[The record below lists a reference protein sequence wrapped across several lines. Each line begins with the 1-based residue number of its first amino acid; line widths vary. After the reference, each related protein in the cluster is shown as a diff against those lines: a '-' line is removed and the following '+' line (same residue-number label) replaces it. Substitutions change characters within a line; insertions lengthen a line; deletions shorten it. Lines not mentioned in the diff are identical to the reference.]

1 MDFGVVLQTDPP
13 ASRVVEF
20 ARRAE
25 ANGFTHVWVFDSPV
39 LWQEPFVILAR
50 ILAETERVVVGPM
63 VTNPGSRDWTVLA
76 STFATLNDA
85 YGPRTIC
92 GIGRGD
98 SALRVIGRKPRTL
111 AEMVEA
117 MRVVKGLVAGETV
130 DYHGTGLRFPWV
142 EQGWNLPMWG
152 AGYGPRALDCI
163 GRHADGFIL
172 QLADPRILEWTRS
185 AVMDAAAAQGRAP
198 GSVTT
203 CVAAPACV
211 GDDVAHQREQLRWF
225 GGMVGNHVADLVKRY
240 GEHSPDVPKALTD
253 YIRDRADYDYA
264 HHGRAGNP
272 ATAFVPDD
280 VVDRFCVLGR
290 VEDHVAK
297 LTTLRDLGADHFAIY
312 LMHDAEDETL
322 DAYGRSVLPV
332 LAWNRTVPRPSAAL
346 AEAARSPYSPAPA
359 PATRPG
365 PAGGTIRT
373 PPAGLAGSGPAGS
386 RRANGGK
393 RPGAR
398 SSGEERM
405 AGGRRSLAN
414 AEARRATGTAPAIA
428 GDRRSAADTGARGST
443 GTTPPTASD
452 WQSATGAEYE
462 RKGFSARS
470 GYGTRPALLIVD
482 FIQGF
487 TDPGTGLGG
496 DYGAELAV
504 TAKLLGEFRSRALP
518 VFFTTVAY
526 EPHLRDA
533 GQFVAKVPALSILI
547 RGSDWVKVDDRIRP
561 RPSEPVVSKKYASA
575 FFDTRLDMEL
585 RGLGVDTVVMA
596 GCTTSGCIRASAV
609 DAMQH
614 GFHTVVVR
622 DAVGDRAQTPHEVNL
637 FDIDAKYGDVVS
649 SGEVL
654 GYLRGLGERGG
665 LGATADDEFR
675 RWWNGARA

>member
-1 MDFGVVLQTDPP
+1 MDFGVVLQANPP
-13 ASRVVEF
+13 ASRVVEL

-98 SALRVIGRKPRTL
+98 SALRVVGRKPRTL
-111 AEMVEA
+111 AEMAEA

-152 AGYGPRALDCI
+152 AGYGPRALDRI

-172 QLADPRILEWTRS
+172 QLADPRILEWTRN
-185 AVMDAAAAQGRAP
+185 AVMDAAASEGRAP
-198 GSVTT
+198 GSVAT

-272 ATAFVPDD
+272 STDFVPDD

-332 LAWNRTVPRPSAAL
+332 LAGTA
-346 AEAARSPYSPAPA
+346 AARPPHRSASAPA
-359 PATRPG
+359 ARPG
-365 PAGGTIRT
+365 PVGGTIRT
-373 PPAGLAGSGPAGS
+373 PHAGLPGSGPAGS
-386 RRANGGK
+386 RRTNGGK
-393 RPGAR
+393 RAGAR
-398 SSGEERM
+398 PSGDGRM
-405 AGGRRSLAN
+405 V
-414 AEARRATGTAPAIA
+414 
-428 GDRRSAADTGARGST
+428 GDRGSAAGVEVRGA
-443 GTTPPTASD
+443 TTPATAGD

-470 GYGTRPALLIVD
+470 GYGARPALLIVD
-482 FIQGF
+482 FIRGF

-504 TAKLLGEFRSRALP
+504 TAKLLAEFRSRALP

-533 GQFVAKVPALSILI
+533 GLFVRKVPALEILVK
-547 RGSDWVKVDDRIRP
+547 GKEWVEVDDRIRP

-609 DAMQH
+609 DAMQY

-649 SGEVL
+649 FGEIL

-675 RWWNGARA
+675 RWWNSARA

>member
-1 MDFGVVLQTDPP
+1 MDFGVVLQTNPP
-13 ASRVVEF
+13 ARRVVER
-20 ARRAE
+20 AKRAE

-39 LWQEPFVILAR
+39 LWQEPFVILSR

-63 VTNPGSRDWTVLA
+63 VTNPGSRDWPVLA

-130 DYHGTGLRFPWV
+130 DYHGTDLRFPWV
-142 EQGWNLPMWG
+142 EHGWDLPMWG

-163 GRHADGFIL
+163 GRHADGFVL
-172 QLADPRILEWTRS
+172 QLADPQILEWTRA
-185 AVMDAAAAQGRAP
+185 AVMEAAAAQGRAP
-198 GSVTT
+198 GSVAT
-203 CVAAPACV
+203 CVVAPAYV
-211 GDDVAHQREQLRWF
+211 GDDIAHQREQLRWF

-240 GEHSPDVPKALTD
+240 GENSRSMPKALTD
-253 YIRDRADYDYA
+253 YIKDRADYDYA

-272 ATAFVPDD
+272 STDFVPDAI
-280 VVDRFCVLGR
+280 VDRFCVLGR
-290 VEDHVAK
+290 VEDHIAK
-297 LTTLRDLGADHFAIY
+297 LTTLRDMGTDHFAIY
-312 LMHDAEDETL
+312 LMHDAEEETL

-332 LAWNRTVPRPSAAL
+332 LAGTA
-346 AEAARSPYSPAPA
+346 AARAPYSPASAPQSRQSAASRVTGTSPA
-359 PATRPG
+359 ASS
-365 PAGGTIRT
+365 GGKK
-373 PPAGLAGSGPAGS
+373 AGSKGAVS
-386 RRANGGK
+386 AERRSDRRA
-393 RPGAR
+393 
-398 SSGEERM
+398 EE
-405 AGGRRSLAN
+405 GRTMGN
-414 AEARRATGTAPAIA
+414 
-428 GDRRSAADTGARGST
+428 
-443 GTTPPTASD
+443 

-470 GYGTRPALLIVD
+470 GYGTRPALLVVD
-482 FIQGF
+482 FINGF

-496 DYGAELAV
+496 DYSAELAV
-504 TAKLLGEFRSRALP
+504 TAKLLAEFRSRALP

-533 GQFVAKVPALSILI
+533 GQFVEKVPALSILI
-547 RGSDWVKVDDRIRP
+547 KGSEWVKVDDRIRP
-561 RPSEPVVSKKYASA
+561 RPAERVVLKKYASA
-575 FFDTRLDMEL
+575 FFDTTLDMEL
-585 RGLGVDTVVMA
+585 RGLGADTVVMA

-609 DAMQH
+609 DSMQH

-622 DAVGDRAQTPHEVNL
+622 DAVGDRAETPHEVNL

-654 GYLRGLGERGG
+654 GYLRGLGHSGG
-665 LGATADDEFR
+665 LGATAGDEFQ
-675 RWWNGARA
+675 RWWNSAPAR

>member
-1 MDFGVVLQTDPP
+1 MDFGVVLQTNPP
-13 ASRVVEF
+13 ARRVVEF
-20 ARRAE
+20 AKRAE

-39 LWQEPFVILAR
+39 LWQEPFVILSR

-63 VTNPGSRDWTVLA
+63 VTNPGSRDWPVLA

-130 DYHGTGLRFPWV
+130 DYHGTDLRFPWV
-142 EQGWNLPMWG
+142 EHGWDLPMWG

-163 GRHADGFIL
+163 GRHADGFVL
-172 QLADPRILEWTRS
+172 QLADPQILEWTRV
-185 AVMDAAAAQGRAP
+185 AVMEAAAAQGRAP
-198 GSVTT
+198 GSVAT
-203 CVAAPACV
+203 CVVAPAYV
-211 GDDVAHQREQLRWF
+211 GDDIAHQREQLRWF

-240 GEHSPDVPKALTD
+240 GENSRSMPKALTD
-253 YIRDRADYDYA
+253 YIKDRADYDYA

-272 ATAFVPDD
+272 STDFVPDAI
-280 VVDRFCVLGR
+280 VDRFCVLGR
-290 VEDHVAK
+290 VEDHIAK
-297 LTTLRDLGADHFAIY
+297 LTTLRDMGTDHFAIY
-312 LMHDAEDETL
+312 LMHDAEEETL

-332 LAWNRTVPRPSAAL
+332 LTGTA
-346 AEAARSPYSPAPA
+346 AARAWHSPEST
-359 PATRPG
+359 PATRPSPTG
-365 PAGGTIRT
+365 GVVRTSSAVLSGGGKAGSKGAGSKEQRGERPAGGERT
-373 PPAGLAGSGPAGS
+373 VS
-386 RRANGGK
+386 N
-393 RPGAR
+393 
-398 SSGEERM
+398 
-405 AGGRRSLAN
+405 
-414 AEARRATGTAPAIA
+414 
-428 GDRRSAADTGARGST
+428 
-443 GTTPPTASD
+443 

-470 GYGTRPALLIVD
+470 GYGTRPALLVVD
-482 FIQGF
+482 FINGF

-496 DYGAELAV
+496 DYSAELAV
-504 TAKLLGEFRSRALP
+504 TAKLLAEFRSRALP

-533 GQFVAKVPALSILI
+533 GQFVEKVPALSILI
-547 RGSDWVKVDDRIRP
+547 MGSEWVKVDNRIRP
-561 RPSEPVVSKKYASA
+561 QPAERVVLKKYASA
-575 FFDTRLDMEL
+575 FFDTTLDMEL
-585 RGLGVDTVVMA
+585 RGLGTDTVVMA

-609 DAMQH
+609 DSMQH

-622 DAVGDRAQTPHEVNL
+622 DAVGDRAETPHEVNL

-654 GYLRGLGERGG
+654 GYLRGLGHSGG
-665 LGATADDEFR
+665 LGATAGDEFQ
-675 RWWNGARA
+675 RWWNSAPAR

>member
-1 MDFGVVLQTDPP
+1 MDFGVVLQTNPP
-13 ASRVVEF
+13 ARRVVEL
-20 ARRAE
+20 AKRAE
-25 ANGFTHVWVFDSPV
+25 ANGFTHVWLFDSPV

-130 DYHGTGLRFPWV
+130 DYHGTPLRFPWV
-142 EQGWNLPMWG
+142 EQGWDLPMWG
-152 AGYGPRALDCI
+152 AGYGPRALDRI

-172 QLADPRILEWTRS
+172 QLADPRILEWTRT
-185 AVMDAAAAQGRAP
+185 AVMDAAAAEGRAP
-198 GSVTT
+198 GSVAT
-203 CVAAPACV
+203 CVVAPAYV

-272 ATAFVPDD
+272 ATDFVPDD

-290 VEDHVAK
+290 VEDHIAK

-312 LMHDAEDETL
+312 LMHDAEDATL
-322 DAYGRSVLPV
+322 DAYGRSILPV
-332 LAWNRTVPRPSAAL
+332 LAGAA
-346 AEAARSPYSPAPA
+346 AARSPYSRAAA

-365 PAGGTIRT
+365 PAAGVAYTFPGTSPDDRKADGLT
-373 PPAGLAGSGPAGS
+373 RPARHTGFPGDGTAGSERAAREEG
-386 RRANGGK
+386 RR
-393 RPGAR
+393 GAR
-398 SSGEERM
+398 T
-405 AGGRRSLAN
+405 AG
-414 AEARRATGTAPAIA
+414 TGSAA
-428 GDRRSAADTGARGST
+428 GDWRSAA
-443 GTTPPTASD
+443 
-452 WQSATGAEYE
+452 GAEYE

-482 FIQGF
+482 FIKGF

-496 DYGAELAV
+496 DYGAELAA
-504 TAKLLGEFRSRALP
+504 TAKLLAEFRSRALP

-533 GQFVAKVPALSILI
+533 GLFVRKVPALEILI
-547 RGSDWVKVDDRIRP
+547 KGKEWVEVDDRIRP

-609 DAMQH
+609 DSMQY

-649 SGEVL
+649 SGEAL

-675 RWWNGARA
+675 RWWNGASASAR

>member
-13 ASRVVEF
+13 TRRVVDL

-39 LWQEPFVILAR
+39 LWQEPFVVLAR
-50 ILAETERVVVGPM
+50 ILAETERVIVGPM

-130 DYHGTGLRFPWV
+130 DYHGTELRFPWV
-142 EQGWNLPMWG
+142 EQGWDLPMWG

-163 GRHADGFIL
+163 GRHADGFVL
-172 QLADPRILEWTRS
+172 QLADPQILEWTRT
-185 AVMDAAAAQGRAP
+185 AVTDAAAAQGRAP
-198 GSVTT
+198 GSVAT
-203 CVAAPACV
+203 CVVAPAYV

-240 GEHSPDVPKALTD
+240 GEGSASVPKALTD
-253 YIRDRADYDYA
+253 YIKDRADYDYA

-272 ATAFVPDD
+272 ATDFVPDD

-290 VEDHVAK
+290 VEDHIAK
-297 LTTLRDLGADHFAIY
+297 LTTLRDIGADHFAIY

-332 LAWNRTVPRPSAAL
+332 LAGTA
-346 AEAARSPYSPAPA
+346 AARSPHSPTPA
-359 PATRPG
+359 TATRPG
-365 PAGGTIRT
+365 PAGGVTRT
-373 PPAGLAGSGPAGS
+373 FSGTSSDGRKAGGVTRTAQHTGFSGGATAGSKRAGS
-386 RRANGGK
+386 EGRH
-393 RPGAR
+393 GAR
-398 SSGEERM
+398 A
-405 AGGRRSLAN
+405 AGVGRA
-414 AEARRATGTAPAIA
+414 A
-428 GDRRSAADTGARGST
+428 GD
-443 GTTPPTASD
+443 
-452 WQSATGAEYE
+452 WQAATGAEYE

-482 FIQGF
+482 FIKGF

-504 TAKLLGEFRSRALP
+504 TAKLLAEFRSRALP

-526 EPHLRDA
+526 ESHLRDA

-547 RGSDWVKVDDRIRP
+547 KGSDWVQVDERIRP
-561 RPSEPVVSKKYASA
+561 RPSEPVVLKKYASA

-585 RGLGVDTVVMA
+585 RGLGVDTLVMA
-596 GCTTSGCIRASAV
+596 GCTTSGCIRASAI
-609 DAMQH
+609 DSMQY

-649 SGEVL
+649 SGEAL
-654 GYLRGLGERGG
+654 GYLRGLGGRGG

-675 RWWNGARA
+675 RWWNRAPA

>member
-13 ASRVVEF
+13 ASRVVEL

-76 STFATLNDA
+76 SIFATLNDA

-152 AGYGPRALDCI
+152 AGYGPRALDRI

-198 GSVTT
+198 GSVAT

-264 HHGRAGNP
+264 HHGRAGHP
-272 ATAFVPDD
+272 STDFVPDD

-346 AEAARSPYSPAPA
+346 TEAPA
-359 PATRPG
+359 AGAGPTPARRRPG
-365 PAGGTIRT
+365 GRKPGGEDRDE
-373 PPAGLAGSGPAGS
+373 
-386 RRANGGK
+386 
-393 RPGAR
+393 RPGE
-398 SSGEERM
+398 G
-405 AGGRRSLAN
+405 
-414 AEARRATGTAPAIA
+414 
-428 GDRRSAADTGARGST
+428 GDRAG
-443 GTTPPTASD
+443 D

-482 FIQGF
+482 FITGF